1 MDRTDPDPKAPVD
14 ADLIEATYRFYLGR
28 SPHPET
34 AQALIDRQLPLRR
47 LENNMVNSREYW
59 KKGPV
64 LATHRRGRWDGSI
77 LVVDAARILFCPI
90 AKVANTSVKDWAL
103 RLSGHTVD
111 KPVHTLLD
119 SGKQAAFYP
128 GALPEDPAHL
138 LGPARQGAEA
148 WLDQDYQVMRFAPA
162 PLSLKPGEGPPHIR
176 LDRAAQFLFGDRL

>member
-1 MDRTDPDPKAPVD
+1 M
-14 ADLIEATYRFYLGR
+14 
-28 SPHPET
+28 
-34 AQALIDRQLPLRR
+34 
-47 LENNMVNSREYW
+47 
-59 KKGPV
+59 
-64 LATHRRGRWDGSI
+64 SI
-77 LVVDAARILFCPI
+77 A
-90 AKVANTSVKDWAL
+90 AL
-103 RLSGHTVD
+103 RATTEETRPHQGGSLDVVRG
-111 KPVHTLLD
+111 TLLD